1 MDGGN
6 MFGGPNF
13 GGQPPVEGPW
23 NAASPDGEDGELPS
37 IEEYLVSRGA
47 DDVHGILV
55 IRLHFFARDTRQ

>member
-47 DDVHGILV
+47 EDAHRILGIG
-55 IRLHFFARDTRQ
+55 LHFCERITRK